1 MSRIGD
7 LLRQLAI
14 AYDDMQQ
21 DIDNR
26 FNYQEDRLNKQG
38 KKLFKI
44 QQGLKSLVY
53 SLENEEDN
61 TIDFN
66 QN

>member
-1 MSRIGD
+1 MSRVGD

-21 DIDNR
+21 EIDNR
-26 FNYQEDRLNKQG
+26 FNYQEDRLNKQD

-44 QQGLKSLVY
+44 QKGLKSLVD
-53 SLENEEDN
+53 SLENEEND
-61 TIDFN
+61 
-66 QN
+66 